1 MEKIN
6 IYCHKINTSNKI
18 NKYVNKLGN
27 QIYEMTGGANFTK
40 HADLQKFK
48 QTNADNL
55 FEYIKTMVNGTACT
69 DCVTK
74 EKYLVIL
81 MGAPGSGKTLARKV
95 AAKYIYDIDSTE
107 TITESK
113 GEFVYKSFIDISIDN
128 FVYDGVL
135 INSDNMQKDHLK
147 SGKDMFDELKDT
159 KDENIEQSRDL
170 YFKLRVNYNSICEI
184 ILNLA
189 AYLGLNV
196 FFEILGNETYITHLI
211 QSFCIYYGY
220 KLIIIYPYITNEDTH
235 ISRAV
240 TRAKEDG
247 RYISS
252 DYIKES
258 RIATRNLFE
267 KLKTIIPRFLTKT
280 FQLATLIEFD
290 NTDDYRDYNYIKPM
304 IPVDIYSFKYNK
316 ETKQL

>member
-95 AAKYIYDIDSTE
+95 AAKYIYTMENSATPIDIVSIE
-107 TITESK
+107 KI
-113 GEFVYKSFIDISIDN
+113 YKSFIDISIDT
-128 FVYDGVL
+128 FVYDGIVSKGGV
-135 INSDNMQKDHLK
+135 SDK
-147 SGKDMFDELKDT
+147 SGKELFEGIKTSADKITASRKLYYNQRPHFD
-159 KDENIEQSRDL
+159 
-170 YFKLRVNYNSICEI
+170 SIGGI
-184 ILNLA
+184 ILQLA
-189 AYLGLNV
+189 VYLGLNV
-196 FFEILGNETYITHLI
+196 FFETLGNEDYIINLI
-211 QSFCIYYGY
+211 ENFCKYYKY
-220 KLIIIYPYITNEDTH
+220 KLIIVYSYIKDKDTH
-235 ISRAV
+235 I
-240 TRAKEDG
+240 TRANARADEDG
-247 RYISS
+247 RYI
-252 DYIKES
+252 DPAYIEKT
-258 RIATRNLFE
+258 RIDTKNLFD
-267 KLKTIIPRFLTKT
+267 KLKITIPKLLTDE
-280 FQLATLIEFD
+280 FSYCALIEFD
-290 NTDDYRDYNYIKPM
+290 NTDDYRQYNYTKSM
-304 IPVDIYSFKYNK
+304 IPVNIYSFKYNK
-316 ETKQL
+316 ENKQL

>member
-40 HADLQKFK
+40 HADLEAKK
-48 QTNADNL
+48 DENMK
-55 FEYIKTMVNGTACT
+55 EIVKYISTMVSAIKGK
-69 DCVTK
+69 TK
-74 EKYLVIL
+74 DKYLVIL

-95 AAKYIYDIDSTE
+95 AAKYIHNIESTE
-107 TITESK
+107 SITEST
-113 GEFVYKSFIDISIDN
+113 GGIVYNSFIDISIDN

-135 INSDNMQKDHLK
+135 VNSYNTQENHSK
-147 SGKDMFDELKDT
+147 SGKKLFDELKGT
-159 KDENIEQSRDL
+159 HENIEKSSDL

-220 KLIIIYPYITNEDTH
+220 KLIIIYPYIINEDTH
-235 ISRAV
+235 ISRAD

-258 RIATRNLFE
+258 RTATRNLFE
-267 KLKTIIPRFLTKT
+267 KLKTIIPRFLTES

-290 NTDDYRDYNYIKPM
+290 NTADYRQYNYTTSM

-316 ETKQL
+316 ETKKL